1 MAVAPWLVELAR
13 NTPGLVRSY
22 LPGSPVDARTREQLM
37 VAVTPVDRGWAA
49 WVHDAWAGYLGDR
62 HEEPTEAEA
71 ALLEFARACA
81 AAGGPVDATSLAL
94 VLPPSA
100 VAAVRATVAHVAAAG
115 AVGLRADALLDRLLG
130 RRRLDPVAAAAE
142 AATVTVTL
150 PVAAPFVVAAAAMR
164 VATRLAP
171 PVPAIDADDEAN
183 LLVHLL
189 ARTVPVYLANAGV
202 RLVALRLPVPLR
214 FGVRTGR
221 SAATVRI
228 GRGRI
233 EVTEGIAADALLV
246 LEGDV
251 EPLLQVAT
259 GSLLRELT
267 GLRVRRD

>member
-1 MAVAPWLVELAR
+1 VL
-13 NTPGLVRSY
+13 
-22 LPGSPVDARTREQLM
+22 SPS
-37 VAVTPVDRGWAA
+37 
-49 WVHDAWAGYLGDR
+49 
-62 HEEPTEAEA
+62 
-71 ALLEFARACA
+71 A
-81 AAGGPVDATSLAL
+81 AAS
-94 VLPPSA
+94 
-100 VAAVRATVAHVAAAG
+100 VRATVAHIGAAA
-115 AVGLRADALLDRLLG
+115 AVGERADALLDRLLG
-130 RRRLDPVAAAAE
+130 RRRRDPVAAAAE
-142 AATVTVTL
+142 AVAVSVAF
-150 PVAAPFVVAAAAMR
+150 PVAVPFVATAAVMR

-171 PVPAIDADDEAN
+171 PVPTIDSDDDAN

-202 RLVALRLPVPLR
+202 RLAALRLPIPLR

-233 EVTEGIAADALLV
+233 EVTEGIAVDALLV

-267 GLRVRRD
+267 NLRVRRD